1 MDLVSANNAAL
12 QARIRR
18 LAALPSGTDPTMLA
32 RPQQGNEKSKQIK
45 ESVRSF
51 HVAVNKVMG
60 CVNFIESPIN
70 QALSQV
76 KASAHNLKDPEM
88 VKKAN
93 EKFQRIFGELF
104 SAGDV
109 IKSHLEP
116 LLAVT
121 RPVTEGESTLDA
133 RSARQLVEGL
143 AAALPLL
150 RSSFKTFNPEGHES
164 AIEQEIQKQSHF
176 LLQIK
181 KFSQQTGG
189 QNPEV
194 QKKLQLAAQGAE
206 YYVESLRVL
215 AGPEYADR
223 IKTNTD
229 RALNEYIPAAIQAA
243 KAMAKMFGAVE
254 KAASGNK
261 SQKRLQTVA
270 KRIVLLAYLRSKSL

>member
-1 MDLVSANNAAL
+1 V
-12 QARIRR
+12 
-18 LAALPSGTDPTMLA
+18 
-32 RPQQGNEKSKQIK
+32 
-45 ESVRSF
+45 V
-51 HVAVNKVMG
+51 
-60 CVNFIESPIN
+60 
-70 QALSQV
+70 
-76 KASAHNLKDPEM
+76 
-88 VKKAN
+88 
-93 EKFQRIFGELF
+93 
-104 SAGDV
+104 
-109 IKSHLEP
+109 KSHLEP
-116 LLAVT
+116 LLSVT
-121 RPVTEGESTLDA
+121 RSITDDDSSLDA
-133 RSARQLVEGL
+133 RGARKLVEGF

-164 AIEQEIQKQSHF
+164 AIEQEIQKQTHF

-181 KFSQQTGG
+181 KFSQSTGG

-194 QKKLQLAAQGAE
+194 QKKLQLAAQGAT
-206 YYVESLRVL
+206 YYIESLKVL
-215 AGPEYADR
+215 AEPDYADR